1 MAVAHAS
8 NPDETSRGRGATSPF
23 AIPAAGWKNILT
35 RTWKEAGEDNAGLVA
50 AGVSFY
56 GFLALVPLL
65 GAIVLSYGLI
75 AQPSSVMRNMQNL
88 TSVMPADAAKLIGEQ
103 LMNVVK
109 TSGTKK
115 GFGLLL
121 ALALA
126 LFGARNG
133 AASIVTALN
142 IAYEEK
148 ETRSFISLN
157 LLALAITAAGVLVA
171 IIALVAI
178 AALGHLETLFPGAP
192 GFVLVAGKILS
203 YLLVAL
209 GGAAGAATLYR
220 YAPNR
225 RTSKWVWL
233 TPGSLFAAVAWLAL
247 TVGFGI
253 YVASFGNYNATY
265 GSLGAVVVMLTW
277 LYLSSYVLLL
287 GAELNSEL
295 EHQTARDTTTGSEQP
310 LGSRGARSAD
320 TVAGAEPPAA
330 TPRTDAVPDHAVTA
344 DARSSPTKDFLTS
357 RAAQRAGG
365 LAGLD
370 RVGIVPSL
378 LTTGGLAL
386 LKRRERAPA
395 GLALLAAGGL
405 LAWVS
410 GRQPPVAP
418 QSSSPDRKSKC

>member
-1 MAVAHAS
+1 MKHRAAAA
-8 NPDETSRGRGATSPF
+8 PRRTF
-23 AIPAAGWKNILT
+23 AIPAAGWKDILT

-75 AQPSSVMRNMQNL
+75 AEPALVMRNMQNL
-88 TSVMPADAAKLIGEQ
+88 TAVMPADAAKLIGDQ

-142 IAYEEK
+142 IAYEEQ
-148 ETRSFISLN
+148 ETRSFIRLN
-157 LLALAITAAGVLVA
+157 LLALAITVAGVLVA

-178 AALGHLETLFPGAP
+178 AALGYLKTLFPDAP
-192 GFVLVAGKILS
+192 SVVLVAGKILS

-233 TPGSLFAAVAWLAL
+233 TPGSLFAAVAWVAL

-295 EHQTARDTTTGSEQP
+295 EHQTGRDSTTGAEQP

-320 TVAGAEPPAA
+320 TVAGAEPPADHHTA
-330 TPRTDAVPDHAVTA
+330 HRGRVRITRLRLTRGQARPRI
-344 DARSSPTKDFLTS
+344 S
-357 RAAQRAGG
+357 
-365 LAGLD
+365 
-370 RVGIVPSL
+370 
-378 LTTGGLAL
+378 
-386 LKRRERAPA
+386 
-395 GLALLAAGGL
+395 
-405 LAWVS
+405 
-410 GRQPPVAP
+410 
-418 QSSSPDRKSKC
+418 

>member
-1 MAVAHAS
+1 MSVAQS
-8 NPDETSRGRGATSPF
+8 TSDETAHGRDATSP
-23 AIPAAGWKNILT
+23 AEIPVAGWKDVLT

-75 AQPSSVMRNMQNL
+75 AEPVSVVRNMKNL
-88 TSVMPADAAKLIGEQ
+88 TTVMPADAAKLIGEQ

-109 TSGTKK
+109 TSGSKK

-148 ETRSFISLN
+148 ETRSFIRLN

-178 AALGHLETLFPGAP
+178 AALGHLEKLFPGAP
-192 GFVLVAGKILS
+192 GFVLVLGKLVS

-220 YAPNR
+220 YAPDR

-233 TPGSLFAAVAWLAL
+233 TPGSLFAAVAWVLL
-247 TVGFGI
+247 TIGFGI
-253 YVASFGNYNATY
+253 YVADFGSYNATY

-295 EHQTARDTTTGSEQP
+295 ERQTSRDTTTGAERAEE
-310 LGSRGARSAD
+310 SRGAA
-320 TVAGAEPPAA
+320 VAANTERAPS
-330 TPRTDAVPDHAVTA
+330 DAGPKGEPDHHHFLGE
-344 DARSSPTKDFLTS
+344 RQSSLTKDFFAS
-357 RAAQRAGG
+357 RAAQRVGG

-370 RVGIVPSL
+370 RVAIVPTL

-386 LKRRERAPA
+386 LKRRDRAPA

-405 LAWVS
+405 LAWLC
-410 GRQPPVAP
+410 GKRTPVANP
-418 QSSSPDRKSKC
+418 HCLS